1 MVTLQSLSQVTQTP
15 PLVALLM
22 DTEKGLTPAK
32 PYEEIPAIIEQFP
45 EFKGEI
51 DDQLLWR
58 TPSNRGPAPRIL
70 VLGIGAVAELDAEKC
85 RRVAAA
91 AVKKAISLGLDN
103 MAILMPMAKTLPLES
118 KVVVGALTEGA
129 VLGNHR
135 FSRYQEEEKK
145 PLEKI
150 GLWTTS
156 QMATRLKAYVRSVE
170 TVCQGTLLAREW
182 VSTPANDKRP
192 EAFAK
197 EILTQAKAVGLG
209 AFSRSESWLKKSNMG
224 GILAVNQGS
233 TQKPQLVVLHHK
245 PNKSGKK
252 IVLVGKGV
260 TFDTGGYNLKPTG
273 SIESMKI
280 DMGGGAAVAATL
292 ITAAKTKVPHEI
304 IGIIPVVENMVS
316 GTAIRPGDIITMGNG
331 KRVEINNTDAEGRL
345 ILADALAWG
354 IKTYQPDMVIDLAT
368 LTGACLVALG
378 SDIAGLFTHDQALGQ
393 ALATAAETTF
403 ERVWPLPLPDDYKAL
418 LKSPVADLSNIGKNR
433 WGGAITAALF
443 LSEFVDTPNWA
454 HIDIAGPAYTAKDT
468 AYCNSGGTG
477 FGVRLLIQFM
487 KNLG

>member
-1 MVTLQSLSQVTQTP
+1 MVTLQSLSRVTQTP

-22 DTEKGLTPAK
+22 DTEKGLIPAK
-32 PYEEIPAIIEQFP
+32 PYGEIPAILAQFP
-45 EFKGEI
+45 EFKGEM

-58 TPSNRGPAPRIL
+58 TPPNSGPAPRIL
-70 VLGIGAVAELDAEKC
+70 VLGIGAVAELDVEKC
-85 RRVAAA
+85 RRAAAA
-91 AVKKAISLGLDN
+91 AVKKAISLGIDH
-103 MAILMPMAKTLPLES
+103 MAILIPMAKTLPLAS
-118 KVVVGALTEGA
+118 TDVVGALTEGA

-135 FSRYQEEEKK
+135 FSRYREDKKK
-145 PLEKI
+145 PLKKI
-150 GLWTTS
+150 GLWTTA
-156 QMATRLKAYVRSVE
+156 QTAKRLKVYVHTVE
-170 TVCQGTLLAREW
+170 TVCRGTLMAREW

-209 AFSRSESWLKKSNMG
+209 AFSRSESWLKKTNMG

-233 TQKPQLVVLHHK
+233 SQQPRLVVLHHK
-245 PNKSGKK
+245 PKKSGQR

-292 ITAAKTKVPHEI
+292 ITAAKTRLPHEV

-316 GTAIRPGDIITMGNG
+316 ATAIRPGDIITMFNG
-331 KRVEINNTDAEGRL
+331 KRVEVNNTDAEGRL

-354 IKTYQPDMVIDLAT
+354 IQTYQPDVVIDLAT

-378 SDIAGLFTHDQALGQ
+378 SDIAGLFTNDEALSQ
-393 ALATAAETTF
+393 ALAAASEATF

-418 LKSPVADLSNIGKNR
+418 LKSSVADLSNIGKNR

-443 LSEFVDTPNWA
+443 LSEFVDTPKWA
-454 HIDIAGPAYTAKDT
+454 HIDIAGPAYKAKDT

-477 FGVRLLIQFM
+477 FGVRLLMQFM
-487 KNLG
+487 KNLV